1 MNFRIIG
8 NNQDVSMVRIEDKN
22 ILITDEQS
30 ALDIFMTIVYETG
43 INRIIIEKDNLIEE
57 FFELK
62 NKIAG
67 NIFQKVINYKIK
79 LAIIGNFSN
88 YDSKALKDFI
98 YECNNGKD
106 IFFVDDEST
115 AISFLSKV

>member
-1 MNFRIIG
+1 MNFRIIE
-8 NNQDVSMVRIEDKN
+8 NNQNVSIVHIQDKN

-67 NIFQKVINYKIK
+67 NILQKVINYKIK

-115 AISFLSKV
+115 AISFLSKE

>member
-1 MNFRIIG
+1 MNFRIIE
-8 NNQDVSMVRIEDKN
+8 NNQNVSIVHIQDKN

-67 NIFQKVINYKIK
+67 NILQKVINYKIK

-106 IFFVDDEST
+106 IFFADDEST
-115 AISFLSKV
+115 AISFLSKE